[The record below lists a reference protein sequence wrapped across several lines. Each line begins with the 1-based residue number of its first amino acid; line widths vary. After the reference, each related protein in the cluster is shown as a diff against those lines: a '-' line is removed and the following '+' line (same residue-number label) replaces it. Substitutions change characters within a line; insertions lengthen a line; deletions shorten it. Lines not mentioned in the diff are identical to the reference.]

1 MQSTEQVLA
10 RWRAGGGKVTP
21 QRLFLLRALE
31 HAKTHPTAEDLYDV
45 VRTDLP
51 TLSVATVYKTLAELV
66 ELGEVQP
73 IETGDGRTRY
83 DPNMEPHAHLLCL
96 RCGKL
101 ADVEESVV
109 RVKAPLELDGF
120 LVTGKRVVLEG
131 YCRSCR
137 AHGLS

>member
-1 MQSTEQVLA
+1 MQSTERVLA

-31 HAKTHPTAEDLYDV
+31 HAETHPTAEDLYAA
-45 VRTDLP
+45 VRADLP
-51 TLSVATVYKTLAELV
+51 TLSLATVYKTLAELV
-66 ELGEVQP
+66 ALGEVQP
-73 IETGDGRTRY
+73 IVTGDGRTRY
-83 DPNMEPHAHLLCL
+83 DPHMEPHAHVLCR

-101 ADVEESVV
+101 ADVAESVV
-109 RVKAPLELDGF
+109 RIAAPMELDGF

-137 AHGLS
+137 AIGRS